1 MATSFWIDLPTISVS
16 VSPSG
21 TQDSNLV
28 SVSGSAIT
36 LGQAAMAASLP
47 VVIASNQTAIPISG
61 SITATNPS
69 VGVTGATI
77 PADATYVGG
86 LNGGNLVGVVV
97 DSSGH
102 PVVVGAGT
110 AGSASGGVVSIQ
122 GVASMTAVKVD
133 GSAVT
138 QPVSAAA
145 LPLPSGASTAAKQP
159 ALGTAGS
166 ASADV
171 LSVQGVASMTALK
184 VDGSGSTQPISG
196 TVAAT
201 QSGTWTVQPGN
212 TANTTAWKVDGSAVT
227 QPVSGT
233 VAISGTVA
241 ATQSGTWNITNV
253 SGTVSL
259 PTGAS
264 TAANQSTGNTS
275 LASID
280 TKTPALGQAVKASS
294 SPVTIA
300 SDQGALGSVIYTD
313 TSPNAVNITAAD
325 AVSATATG
333 FNSQAFVTGNPT
345 ANSTASFA
353 VSGMNTVRAQVTG
366 TWVGTLVSE
375 ISLDAGTTWTMA
387 GLHQN
392 GTVFSAST
400 FTANI
405 EGAVNLAGATNF
417 RIRCTAYTSGTAV
430 VKIVESPAIG
440 TMYVINPQSEIPRTT
455 GGLSVST
462 ILSAA
467 TTNLTAAKGSAGQ
480 VYHISATNINAAVR
494 YLKFYNS
501 TSATV
506 GTTAIVYRMAIPGNT
521 AGSGFTTTFPY
532 GFAFSTGIS
541 YALTTGAADNDTGA
555 VAASEI
561 MVNVGYN

>member
-110 AGSASGGVVSIQ
+110 AGSASGGVVTIQ
-122 GVASMTAVKVD
+122 GVASGTTVP
-133 GSAVT
+133 VT
-138 QPVSAAA
+138 
-145 LPLPSGASTAAKQP
+145 
-159 ALGTAGS
+159 
-166 ASADV
+166 
-171 LSVQGVASMTALK
+171 
-184 VDGSGSTQPISG
+184 G

-227 QPVSGT
+227 QPVSAAALPLPTGAATAAKQPALGTAGSASADVITIQGIASGTVVPVSGT

-300 SDQGALGSVIYTD
+300 SDQGAIGSVIYTD